1 MRQMIAYLAKR
12 MAASALILIGV
23 TMVTFALAFLM
34 PADPVRQIAGRNA
47 SPQTVESIRHQLG
60 LDRPVPMQYATYL
73 GHLAQGDLGHSYIQK
88 TDVGQLIMSRLP
100 ATLLLMLGAIFFE
113 LAIGIPLGTFAA
125 ARRGKADR
133 AIMIF
138 AFAGVSTPQFVVGLV
153 LLYLLAYLAGWF
165 PMSGYGGLSHLI
177 LPALTLG
184 IGGGGW
190 YARILRSSLVEVLR
204 QDYIRTARAKGLSER
219 TVVIT
224 HALRNALLPIVAMIG
239 LDIGTFMGGAVVVES
254 VYGWPGIGQLAWQAI
269 QRIDIPIIM
278 GVTLVAAVAIVLGN
292 LIADLVTPLIDPRIR
307 LR

>member
-1 MRQMIAYLAKR
+1 MTGYLLR
-12 MAASALILIGV
+12 RLSASFLILIGV

-60 LDRPVPMQYATYL
+60 LDQPVPMQYATYL

-88 TDVGQLIMSRLP
+88 TDVGELIMSRLP

-165 PMSGYGGLSHLI
+165 PMSGYGGLSHLV

-184 IGGGGW
+184 IAGGGW

-224 HALRNALLPIVAMIG
+224 HALRNALLPIVAMVG

>member
-1 MRQMIAYLAKR
+1 MIGYLSR
-12 MAASALILIGV
+12 RLAASALIMIGV
-23 TMVTFALAFLM
+23 TMVTFSLAFLM

-88 TDVGQLIMSRLP
+88 TDVGELIMSRLP

-219 TVVIT
+219 TIVIT

>member
-1 MRQMIAYLAKR
+1 MIGYLSR
-12 MAASALILIGV
+12 RFAASALILIGV

-88 TDVGQLIMSRLP
+88 TDVGELIMSRLP

-219 TVVIT
+219 TIVIT